1 MSNVCSSGGCTRDQV
16 GPFLEGITK
25 ACYDQGSC
33 QLPDIMTV
41 VANVGN
47 YAVGIVGSL
56 VFLMWVIS
64 GFRYLGANFLPGGFD
79 ENIKKG
85 KQGIVTAT
93 VGLLIVFGAYAGIY
107 ALEAVLTAGNSCVAL
122 NKDETTD
129 YRCVDT
135 TKLNP
140 IPQSCQG
147 DLNKG
152 LCAGP
157 ATFKCCN
164 MKGL

>member
-1 MSNVCSSGGCTRDQV
+1 MSDICKGGSCSAAEV
-16 GPFLEGITK
+16 GPFLDGISA

-41 VANVGN
+41 FANVGN
-47 YAVGIVGSL
+47 YAVGLVGAL

-64 GFRYLGANFLPGGFD
+64 GFRYLGANFFPGGFE

-85 KQGIVTAT
+85 KQGMVTAT
-93 VGLLIVFGAYAGIY
+93 IGLLIVFGAYAAIY
-107 ALEAVLTAGNSCVAL
+107 ALEGILTGGNACVAK
-122 NKDETTD
+122 NMDETTD
-129 YRCVDT
+129 WRCVDT
-135 TKLNP
+135 SKGDINDA
-140 IPQSCQG
+140 SCQE
-147 DLNKG
+147 N

-157 ATFKCCN
+157 VKFKCCN